1 MSLDEWLAEA
11 DRIRFK
17 VGLGY
22 YNNDILGTPKYDN
35 GFDRLYYQ
43 GMTPQEALI
52 FWRAYQ

>member
-1 MSLDEWLAEA
+1 MSLDEWLDEA